1 MTSAKSSPLRV
12 RLSDE
17 RRVELVAVIKQ
28 HFIDEFDEILSD
40 YRAEAI
46 LDFFVKTLGPPV
58 YNQGVKDATG
68 YIQEKLADI
77 EGEIHENDAGR

>member
-17 RRVELVAVIKQ
+17 RRAQLVGAIKQ
-28 HFIDEFDEILSD
+28 HFIDEFDETLSD

-58 YNQGVKDATG
+58 YNQGVRDAARAM
-68 YIQEKLADI
+68 QDKLTDLD
-77 EGEIHENDAGR
+77 GEVYEPER